1 METPT
6 TTPAGSPEGAKGSS
20 PFLPPRWIIRSA
32 WVGHRAIR
40 RLSGGRRGLS
50 TPVVGGKFGL
60 MELHTVGRRSGRERM
75 AILGYREEGAAI
87 VTLAMN
93 GWADPEPAWFLNLQA
108 QPDARVVLDDG
119 ERLVRARVAT
129 GEERARLWAAW
140 TAYAGYGGDLDGY
153 ARRRSR
159 ETAVVVLDPRP
170 ADA

>member
-6 TTPAGSPEGAKGSS
+6 PSATPETPPAGSP
-20 PFLPPRWIIRSA
+20 FLLPRWVIRSA
-32 WVGHRAIR
+32 WLGHRAIR

-50 TPVVGGKFGL
+50 KPVVGGRFGT
-60 MELHTVGRRSGRERM
+60 MELHTIGRRSGRERM
-75 AILGYREEGAAI
+75 AILGYREEGGAL

-129 GEERARLWAAW
+129 GDERERLWSAW
-140 TAYAGYGGDLDGY
+140 TAYDGYGGDLDGF

-159 ETAVVVLDPRP
+159 ETAVVVLEPRS